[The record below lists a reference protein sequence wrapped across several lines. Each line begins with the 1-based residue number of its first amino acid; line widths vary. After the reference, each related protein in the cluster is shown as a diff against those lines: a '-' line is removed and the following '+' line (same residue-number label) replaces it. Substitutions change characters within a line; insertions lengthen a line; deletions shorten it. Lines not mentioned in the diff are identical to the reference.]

1 MKKGFTLA
9 EVLITLGIIGVV
21 AAITIPGLITNY
33 KAHKMRAR
41 FLKTYSVI
49 QQAFKLMES
58 DDVSLNPADY
68 PSTPDTLFYKTFSKY
83 LQAPLDCG
91 NYFEGVKN
99 APCFNFKT
107 SSYKNIIGTA
117 NFPSL
122 ELDAGE
128 LLLQDGT
135 LLLFNFNGRVLHV
148 FFDLNGYNGKPN
160 RLGYDLFALEFREG
174 EIAVSGEPNTTYQD
188 MDKYCSVNSNNSYNG
203 IGCAQKAKENSD
215 YFKYILK
222 NIK

>member
-33 KAHKMRAR
+33 KANKMRSQ

-49 QQAFKLMES
+49 QQAFKLMEG

-68 PSTPDTLFYKTFSKY
+68 PSKPDTLFYKTFSKY

-91 NYFEGVKN
+91 NYYEGFKN
-99 APCFNFKT
+99 SPCFNMRT
-107 SSYKNIIGTA
+107 ASYKNLNGTA
-117 NFPSL
+117 NYPNS
-122 ELDAGE
+122 ELDAGQ

-135 LLLFNFNGRVLHV
+135 LLLFNFNGSVLHV

-174 EIAVSGEPNTTYQD
+174 KISVSGELGTTYQD
-188 MDKYCSVNSNNSYNG
+188 MDKYCNTKSGGSYNG

-215 YFKYILK
+215 YFKFIVK
-222 NIK
+222 SIK